1 MGWWD
6 ADFATYEGLCHRK
19 SCVTANA
26 IAEIMAC
33 DHTLPTRK
41 ELTYA

>member
-6 ADFATYEGLCHRK
+6 ADFVTYERLYHRK

-26 IAEIMAC
+26 IAGIMAC
-33 DHTLPTRK
+33 DYTLPTRK
-41 ELTYA
+41 ELAYA